1 MFGASATLSQ
11 KFLNVLISK
20 QGSLCAGPH
29 NLVYETSPH
38 PHWYLMKLGWAR

>member
-1 MFGASATLSQ
+1 LSFSNVWSQ
-11 KFLNVLISK
+11 RRTVVENLKRVLISK

-38 PHWYLMKLGWAR
+38 PHW